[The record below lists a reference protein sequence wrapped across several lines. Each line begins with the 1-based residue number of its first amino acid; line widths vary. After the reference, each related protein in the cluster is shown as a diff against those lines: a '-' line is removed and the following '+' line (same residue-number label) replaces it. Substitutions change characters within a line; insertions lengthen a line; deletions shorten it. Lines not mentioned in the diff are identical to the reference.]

1 MEIADEFQQ
10 RWQYPHCIGAID
22 GKHIAIQAP
31 ANTGSQYHN
40 YKQFF
45 SIILM
50 AVVDARYRFVM
61 VDVGA
66 NGRAC
71 DAGVFAASAMSAA
84 LENNELSIP
93 PSSPLPGRVNDVP
106 YVIVGDEAF
115 GLKEHL
121 MKPYPARNLGDFER
135 IHNYRLSRARR
146 VSENAFGILGK
157 RFRILDQRMNLSAD
171 KCITITN
178 ACIVLHNYLLS
189 KHDTQY
195 RENYATRDNNSN
207 VTFANMSQQSSNRS
221 TDSARDI
228 RDEFA
233 DYFNTNGQVEWQWDI
248 VPSVV

>member
-1 MEIADEFQQ
+1 M
-10 RWQYPHCIGAID
+10 
-22 GKHIAIQAP
+22 
-31 ANTGSQYHN
+31 
-40 YKQFF
+40 
-45 SIILM
+45 
-50 AVVDARYRFVM
+50 
-61 VDVGA
+61 GA

-157 RFRILDQRMNLSAD
+157 RFRILDQRMNLPAD
-171 KCITITN
+171 KCTTITN

-207 VTFANMSQQSSNRS
+207 VTFANMSHSVPARLGKGQQAKEIGHNL
-221 TDSARDI
+221 AREQPKFGHNLV
-228 RDEFA
+228 RKKHTKSFTHERPKFCLVG
-233 DYFNTNGQVEWQWDI
+233 N
-248 VPSVV
+248 